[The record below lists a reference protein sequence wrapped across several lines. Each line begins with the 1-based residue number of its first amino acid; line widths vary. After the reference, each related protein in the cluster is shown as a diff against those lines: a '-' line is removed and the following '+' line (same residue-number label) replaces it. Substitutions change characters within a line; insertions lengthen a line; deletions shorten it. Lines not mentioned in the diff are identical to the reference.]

1 MPTCRPRT
9 WSSSAPSRSP
19 EAVDPTAVDFARFE
33 VPAGWR
39 AVDFISDL
47 HLDES
52 HPRTFEAFAR
62 HLLETPADA
71 VFLLGDIF
79 EAWVG
84 DDAADE
90 AGFERECAEVL
101 RQAATRRVVGFMAG
115 NRDFLVGPRFL
126 ASTGLQRLDDP
137 LLATGWG
144 QALLLTHGDALC
156 LADTRYQ
163 QFRTMVRQPAWQQAT
178 LARPLAERRAIARQM
193 RQMSEPGRPEDGAD
207 VDTGAAAQWL
217 QRAGSVVMVHG
228 HTHRPG
234 VVGLGPGLRREVLS
248 DWDLDGPHPRAEVV
262 RWSAAGLQRLS
273 PAAALAPLPA

>member
-1 MPTCRPRT
+1 L
-9 WSSSAPSRSP
+9 
-19 EAVDPTAVDFARFE
+19 DPNPVDFARFE
-33 VPAGWR
+33 VPPGWR

-52 HPRTFEAFAR
+52 HPRTFDAFAR

-90 AGFERECAEVL
+90 PGSFEARCAALLRE
-101 RQAATRRVVGFMAG
+101 AADRRSIAFMAG
-115 NRDFLVGPRFL
+115 NRDFLVGSAFL
-126 ASTGLQRLDDP
+126 SRTGLARLHDP
-137 LLATGWG
+137 TRAVGWG
-144 QALLLTHGDALC
+144 GALLLTHGDALC
-156 LADTRYQ
+156 LADTGYQ
-163 QFRTMVRQPAWQQAT
+163 QFRAMVREPAWQAQV
-178 LARPLAERRAIARQM
+178 LARPLAERRVMARQM

-207 VDTGAAAQWL
+207 VDGEAAAQWL
-217 QRAGSVVMVHG
+217 RRAGTGVMVHG

-234 VVGLGPGLRREVLS
+234 ASMLGEGLRREVLS
-248 DWDLDGPHPRAEVV
+248 DWDLDGPQPRAEVM

-273 PAAALAPLPA
+273 PAAALAPLPD